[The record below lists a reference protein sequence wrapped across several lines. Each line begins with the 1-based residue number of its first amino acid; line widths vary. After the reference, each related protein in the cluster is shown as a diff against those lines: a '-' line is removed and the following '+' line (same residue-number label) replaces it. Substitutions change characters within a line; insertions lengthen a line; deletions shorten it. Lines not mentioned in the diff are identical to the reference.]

1 MTMPMHLYGA
11 YMQHIAPSIQV
22 ARYCAYL
29 LLAHVHITYLLV
41 RYVGES

>member
-22 ARYCAYL
+22 ARYCANL
-29 LLAHVHITYLLV
+29 LQARVHITYLLV
-41 RYVGES
+41 KFIVES

>member
-29 LLAHVHITYLLV
+29 LLAHVHITYLLLKFIV
-41 RYVGES
+41 ES